1 MRRVISQSTW
11 RKLMVTFVAIVGF
24 VLVYEVTMFDSRDAA
39 REGGDPSATA
49 AGARLDFSAT
59 AYCKGTTTA
68 SGVGVRTGI
77 AASDPGILPV
87 GSVVNVTTDDV
98 KYNGVYTIMDTG
110 PKVQGRLLD
119 IYMWSCHE
127 ALAFGRKP
135 VQVTVLRLGWNP
147 NASSP
152 SLIDRLFRRR
162 EAARRT
168 APPPEPPTAPN
179 GSNGVDDPISATESA
194 IDAKETANVEPSDP
208 APSDAPLAPS
218 SPFAPVAP
226 TSAP

>member
-1 MRRVISQSTW
+1 MISQSTG
-11 RKLMVTFVAIVGF
+11 RRLLVTFVAIVGI

-39 REGGDPSATA
+39 REAGNPTAPA

-77 AASDPGILPV
+77 AASDPALLPV

-110 PKVQGRLLD
+110 PKVQGRILD

-135 VQVTVLRLGWNP
+135 VQVTVLRLGWDP

-162 EAARRT
+162 EAARNAAPPPT
-168 APPPEPPTAPN
+168 PPPAPAPEPPPEPDPIPIPDDEAPEA
-179 GSNGVDDPISATESA
+179 DDPA
-194 IDAKETANVEPSDP
+194 
-208 APSDAPLAPS
+208 
-218 SPFAPVAP
+218 APVVSGP
-226 TSAP
+226 

>member
-1 MRRVISQSTW
+1 MKRVISQSTW
-11 RKLMVTFVAIVGF
+11 RRPAVTLVVIVGI

-39 REGGDPSATA
+39 REGGNPTAPA
-49 AGARLDFSAT
+49 AGAQLDFNAT

-77 AASDPGILPV
+77 AASDPSILPV
-87 GSVVNVTTDDV
+87 GSVVNVTTNDV

-135 VQVTVLRLGWNP
+135 VQITVLRLGWNP

-162 EAARRT
+162 EAARAS
-168 APPPEPPTAPN
+168 APAPIPPQTPGDAT
-179 GSNGVDDPISATESA
+179 SVDDAISAADGE
-194 IDAKETANVEPSDP
+194 EG
-208 APSDAPLAPS
+208 APSDGAPSVAPLVS
-218 SPFAPVAP
+218 SPAV
-226 TSAP
+226 SAP

>member
-1 MRRVISQSTW
+1 MKLVISQSTW
-11 RKLMVTFVAIVGF
+11 RRLVVTCVAIVGI

-39 REGGDPSATA
+39 REGGDPTALA
-49 AGARLDFSAT
+49 AGAQIDFSAT

-68 SGVGVRTGI
+68 SGVEVRTGI
-77 AASDPGILPV
+77 AASDPAILPV
-87 GSVVNVTTDDV
+87 GSVVNVTTNNV

-110 PKVQGRLLD
+110 PRVQGRLLD

-162 EAARRT
+162 EAVRNA
-168 APPPEPPTAPN
+168 APPPTPPPT
-179 GSNGVDDPISATESA
+179 
-194 IDAKETANVEPSDP
+194 P
-208 APSDAPLAPS
+208 APEPDPTPAPDDELPAG
-218 SPFAPVAP
+218 AEPVAP
-226 TSAP
+226 VVNEL

>member
-1 MRRVISQSTW
+1 MTRRFISQSVG
-11 RKLMVTFVAIVGF
+11 RKLLVTTVAILAF
-24 VLVYEVTMFDSRDAA
+24 VLVYEASTFDSRDAA
-39 REGGDPSATA
+39 TSAVNPTAPA
-49 AGARLDFSAT
+49 AGARLAFTAT

-68 SGVGVRTGI
+68 SGATVRTGI

-87 GSVVNVTTDDV
+87 GSVVNITTDTP

-110 PKVQGRLLD
+110 PKVQGRILD
-119 IYMWSCHE
+119 LYMWSCHE

-152 SLIDRLFRRR
+152 SLVDRLFRRR
-162 EAARRT
+162 EAARAT
-168 APPPEPPTAPN
+168 VLPPPQTSP
-179 GSNGVDDPISATESA
+179 S
-194 IDAKETANVEPSDP
+194 ETATAGDAAEPAPAPLTPAVEPAS
-208 APSDAPLAPS
+208 A
-218 SPFAPVAP
+218 APVVEEPVPEAT

>member
-1 MRRVISQSTW
+1 
-11 RKLMVTFVAIVGF
+11 
-24 VLVYEVTMFDSRDAA
+24 
-39 REGGDPSATA
+39 
-49 AGARLDFSAT
+49 
-59 AYCKGTTTA
+59 
-68 SGVGVRTGI
+68 
-77 AASDPGILPV
+77 
-87 GSVVNVTTDDV
+87 
-98 KYNGVYTIMDTG
+98 MDTG

-162 EAARRT
+162 EAARKT

-179 GSNGVDDPISATESA
+179 GSNGVDDAISATESA
-194 IDAKETANVEPSDP
+194 IGAKESANVEPSDP
-208 APSDAPLAPS
+208 TPSDAPLAPS

-226 TSAP
+226 TTAP